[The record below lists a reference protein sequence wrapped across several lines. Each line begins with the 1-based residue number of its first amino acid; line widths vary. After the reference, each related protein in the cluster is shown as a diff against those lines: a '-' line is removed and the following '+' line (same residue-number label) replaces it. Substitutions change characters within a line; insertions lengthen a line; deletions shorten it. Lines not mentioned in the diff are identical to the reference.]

1 MAVKKAVLDK
11 KTIEEMVAEY
21 NELRLREKTIS
32 DRKKVLADAIKAFV
46 LKNGTKDSKGSF
58 YSENDSFTYGAQCKK
73 SIKFD
78 VEKASDFLKKIGHEE
93 CIVMTPSID
102 GDAVSQLV
110 EDGAMSFDDMES
122 ITNTSVTYSIDV
134 KQKEEMPEVQT
145 STVAAASRKPLRKK
159 VK

>member
-58 YSENDSFTYGAQCKK
+58 YAENNSFTYGAQCKK

-93 CIVMTPSID
+93 CIIMTPSID

-122 ITNTSVTYSIDV
+122 ITKTSVTYSIDV